1 MISMPRNPLLGE
13 CALFRLGAVMCM
25 KTGQFY
31 VIRVDDLKPI
41 LRAQLAESLGTQD
54 MVYLV
59 CPKGQNI
66 VLTDVCISDHPQVCE
81 AA

>member
-1 MISMPRNPLLGE
+1 MLLH
-13 CALFRLGAVMCM
+13 ALLSERALLCLGAIMCM
-25 KTGQFY
+25 KTGKFY

-41 LRAQLAESLGTQD
+41 LRTQFAESLSAQD

-59 CPKGQNI
+59 CPEGQNV
-66 VLTDVCISDHPQVCE
+66 VLTDVRISDHPQVCE